1 MIPRSDVLRRVNEI
15 ADARE
20 DEHGEQ
26 DAQRRKDLDDLA
38 ADEVDGTKQQGDGTD
53 LAEGTATVT

>member
-26 DAQRRKDLDDLA
+26 DAQWGNDFDDLA
-38 ADEVDGTKQQGDGTD
+38 ANEVDGAEQQGDGTD
-53 LAEGTATVT
+53 LAEGTSTVT